1 MLRYDEIDVRS
12 DFVGQIYYPA
22 GIVCPPETCQ
32 TRKPVLQPNK
42 WSRSENDAVFGP
54 FHIYSPTDKGEAAC
68 DALAERKPKDQVC
81 AMVQGDL
88 PTGRRQK
95 ETFMKHQ
102 EMTPRFD
109 FCFSGP
115 ERIPAGAALGR
126 AVATIRI
133 FPAPLP
139 GGRPQD
145 TRSHAA
151 AAEFSGLV
159 SAAVRQDRDP
169 GSPCGSRTDLCKN
182 K

>member
-1 MLRYDEIDVRS
+1 MKRCDIH
-12 DFVGQIYYPA
+12 
-22 GIVCPPETCQ
+22 
-32 TRKPVLQPNK
+32 K
-42 WSRSENDAVFGP
+42 
-54 FHIYSPTDKGEAAC
+54 FHF
-68 DALAERKPKDQVC
+68 QN
-81 AMVQGDL
+81 
-88 PTGRRQK
+88 
-95 ETFMKHQ
+95 
-102 EMTPRFD
+102 
-109 FCFSGP
+109 SGP
-115 ERIPAGAALGR
+115 GSKPASAALGR
-126 AVATIRI
+126 AAASIRI

>member
-1 MLRYDEIDVRS
+1 MKRCDIH
-12 DFVGQIYYPA
+12 
-22 GIVCPPETCQ
+22 
-32 TRKPVLQPNK
+32 K
-42 WSRSENDAVFGP
+42 
-54 FHIYSPTDKGEAAC
+54 FHF
-68 DALAERKPKDQVC
+68 QN
-81 AMVQGDL
+81 
-88 PTGRRQK
+88 
-95 ETFMKHQ
+95 
-102 EMTPRFD
+102 
-109 FCFSGP
+109 SGP
-115 ERIPAGAALGR
+115 GSKPAGAALGR

>member
-1 MLRYDEIDVRS
+1 MKRCDIH
-12 DFVGQIYYPA
+12 
-22 GIVCPPETCQ
+22 
-32 TRKPVLQPNK
+32 K
-42 WSRSENDAVFGP
+42 
-54 FHIYSPTDKGEAAC
+54 FHF
-68 DALAERKPKDQVC
+68 QN
-81 AMVQGDL
+81 
-88 PTGRRQK
+88 
-95 ETFMKHQ
+95 
-102 EMTPRFD
+102 
-109 FCFSGP
+109 SGP
-115 ERIPAGAALGR
+115 GSKPAGAALGR
-126 AVATIRI
+126 AAATIRL

>member
-1 MLRYDEIDVRS
+1 
-12 DFVGQIYYPA
+12 
-22 GIVCPPETCQ
+22 
-32 TRKPVLQPNK
+32 
-42 WSRSENDAVFGP
+42 
-54 FHIYSPTDKGEAAC
+54 
-68 DALAERKPKDQVC
+68 
-81 AMVQGDL
+81 
-88 PTGRRQK
+88 
-95 ETFMKHQ
+95 MKHQ

-115 ERIPAGAALGR
+115 ERIPASAALGR
-126 AVATIRI
+126 AAATIRI

-159 SAAVRQDRDP
+159 SAAVRQDRDL

>member
-1 MLRYDEIDVRS
+1 MKRCDIH
-12 DFVGQIYYPA
+12 
-22 GIVCPPETCQ
+22 
-32 TRKPVLQPNK
+32 K
-42 WSRSENDAVFGP
+42 
-54 FHIYSPTDKGEAAC
+54 FHF
-68 DALAERKPKDQVC
+68 QN
-81 AMVQGDL
+81 
-88 PTGRRQK
+88 
-95 ETFMKHQ
+95 
-102 EMTPRFD
+102 
-109 FCFSGP
+109 SGP
-115 ERIPAGAALGR
+115 GSKPAGAALGR

-159 SAAVRQDRDP
+159 SAAVRQDRDL